1 MRPNSQY
8 SPFIAA
14 LVMCFV
20 VLLPAPAQVFA
31 DTVGWF
37 DDEAA
42 VDISRAPSIRIS
54 LGEQRAYFYMGGELV
69 GVSRVSSGRAGYRTP
84 KGSYRVRGKKLR
96 HRSTL
101 YGSYVDR
108 NTHRVVRADVDTR
121 KHRRPPA
128 LTTAAPRWITLS
140 ASMVVSDCT
149 RPETYPTIPH
159 RTAAC
164 ACRGTWHR
172 NSSAML
178 RWVRRSSSLIEVCAG
193 SNRSVHSRAS
203 RRQRRAQRS
212 TRSR

>member
-20 VLLPAPAQVFA
+20 ALLLAPAQVSA
-31 DTVGWF
+31 DSVGWF

-42 VDISRAPSIRIS
+42 VDISGAPSIRIS

-69 GVSRVSSGRAGYRTP
+69 GISRISSGRAGYRTP

-121 KHRRPPA
+121 KHRRPPGTYYRGA
-128 LTTAAPRWITLS
+128 KMDYFIRFNGGIGLHASGDVPNYPASHGCVRMPRHM
-140 ASMVVSDCT
+140 AQKFFRYARV
-149 RPETYPTIPH
+149 
-159 RTAAC
+159 
-164 ACRGTWHR
+164 GTP
-172 NSSAML
+172 
-178 RWVRRSSSLIEVCAG
+178 VIV
-193 SNRSVHSRAS
+193 
-203 RRQRRAQRS
+203 
-212 TRSR
+212 TD